1 MARTAQ
7 TYANHRRLL
16 PPVHFFVTPVLLIN
30 VGVEIARLNK
40 YRTPYHVWMVVVA
53 LALLVLGF
61 AARSM
66 ALAAQDR
73 TIRLEERSRL
83 AALLPADQHARI
95 NDLTPR
101 QLIGIRFASDE
112 EVPTLVQRCLAGE
125 LRSADDVKKVVKSWR
140 PDYLRV

>member
-16 PPVHFFVTPVLLIN
+16 PPVHFFVIPVLLIN

-40 YRTPYHVWMVVVA
+40 YRTPYHVWMVVVT

-61 AARSM
+61 TARSM

-73 TIRLEERSRL
+73 TIRLEERLRL
-83 AALLPADQHARI
+83 AALLPADQRARI
-95 NDLTPR
+95 NDLTPH

-112 EVPTLVQRCLAGE
+112 EVPALVQRCLAGE
-125 LRSADDVKKVVKSWR
+125 LRSTDDVKKVVKSWR